1 MLVLI
6 RKCEKLLNVIQDLCD
21 GSRYF
26 AWAVTTFLYYRYF
39 SQPPNQE
46 SGIAATLLCQDCP
59 LGTGGLEISIIK
71 KMKKVLL
78 VVITLLLS
86 VSMNAQNGEEHMKF
100 KGIPIDGTLSD
111 FTQKMTQKGFSYKGM
126 EDGMALF
133 EGEFAA
139 TKGCTIVAVA
149 KSTNSVHKVAVAFP
163 DCDTWSCLSNKYESL
178 KDMLTQKYGE
188 PSFNIEKF
196 DDKYIRDDGDRF
208 FNVRTDRCK
217 YATSWIIDEGEIDLD
232 ITHSGYS
239 SCFVRLIY
247 IDGQN
252 TDKVINQAIE
262 DL

>member
-1 MLVLI
+1 
-6 RKCEKLLNVIQDLCD
+6 
-21 GSRYF
+21 
-26 AWAVTTFLYYRYF
+26 
-39 SQPPNQE
+39 
-46 SGIAATLLCQDCP
+46 
-59 LGTGGLEISIIK
+59 
-71 KMKKVLL
+71 MKKLLL

-86 VSMNAQNGEEHMKF
+86 VGLNAQTTEEHMKF

-111 FTQKMTQKGFSYKGM
+111 FTQKMKQKGFSYKGT
-126 EDGMALF
+126 EDEMALF

-139 TKGCTIVAVA
+139 TKGCTIIAVA
-149 KSTNSVHKVAVAFP
+149 KSANVHKVAVIFP

-188 PSFNIEKF
+188 PVFRVERFEDCSANNDNDKF
-196 DDKYIRDDGDRF
+196 FWLRRDH
-208 FNVRTDRCK
+208 CK
-217 YATSWIIDEGEIDLD
+217 YATSWMTEDGEIDLD

-252 TDKVINQAIE
+252 TDKVINQAID